1 MNAELEP
8 TKNQITLIKS
18 QNETYLKFLTS
29 DEFQKPLSNLQK
41 SYEDKLNVEEQSVL
55 VKKAY
60 ELAYQNWLLKEAIDK
75 CDVIDS
81 KVMIEQIK
89 NSILKQNEMNELIKD
104 VKRKYDESI
113 TEYEHLQDIERK

>member
-60 ELAYQNWLLKEAIDK
+60 ELAYQN
-75 CDVIDS
+75 
-81 KVMIEQIK
+81 
-89 NSILKQNEMNELIKD
+89 
-104 VKRKYDESI
+104 
-113 TEYEHLQDIERK
+113 